1 MGWLIIAVVL
11 LLLVGAGATEKS
23 DAKPFA
29 RIRESRPYQGGR
41 RRVVDAGSA
50 IRGRPVVYVN
60 GKRTRVEDLPAVK
73 AAAAP
78 PQAPRRER
86 RQAIA
91 YQPPA
96 PPPAANGTSGE
107 AGGSAGVGITVDFFQ
122 GLLALVN
129 GPYEGPQDALRQLR
143 ALGEGGRQWNNGL
156 IRLHQRMSDPGDMR
170 IDPFVSEHV
179 VKAAA
184 LGQAM
189 VLELVEADT
198 AMTSLLNMT
207 LAEISE
213 RGLQVP
219 NTK

>member
-1 MGWLIIAVVL
+1 MMWLIL
-11 LLLVGAGATEKS
+11 LTALVAFVGATEKS
-23 DAKPFA
+23 NARPFSWV
-29 RIRESRPYQGGR
+29 RESRAYQGGR

-50 IRGRPVVYVN
+50 LRGRPVVYLN
-60 GKRTRVEDLPAVK
+60 GQRTRVEDLPAGK
-73 AAAAP
+73 AAAP
-78 PQAPRRER
+78 RAPRQER
-86 RQAIA
+86 RRAIS
-91 YQPPA
+91 YA
-96 PPPAANGTSGE
+96 PPPITPPAATAAAASNGAP
-107 AGGSAGVGITVDFFQ
+107 AGGAGITVDFFQ

-129 GPYEGPQDALRQLR
+129 APYEGPQDALRQLR

-189 VLELVEADT
+189 VLELVEADA
-198 AMTSLLNMT
+198 AMTALLNMT
-207 LAEISE
+207 LAEITE